1 MTDAAASSGALSSD
15 SLTAILVSRTP
26 NGVLVTDASGVLQ
39 IVNPAVREM
48 IPIIDD
54 AVGRTPA
61 EAIPIPDIADRFADE
76 EQESPEVAV
85 QHGSRDLLVRSVA
98 LAPQGGRL
106 VILQDVTRFGQ
117 EERNRS
123 EFVASVS
130 HELRTPTT
138 SIVGYAE
145 TLMEEGERMEPELR
159 SMVEVI
165 HRNALR
171 LTALFED
178 LLSLARLDNRATPLP
193 LRPVR
198 VAAII
203 SELIDKW
210 RPAAQEKGISFQ
222 TAIPRGIKVQ
232 GNYQALIH
240 LVGNL
245 VENAVKYSHEN
256 GVVTVRSWTRD
267 GRVVIE
273 VIDVGIGIDPIH
285 HNRIF
290 ERFYRVDKGRS
301 RAAGGTGL
309 GLALVKRLADAME
322 ASVEI
327 RSRVGRGSV
336 FRVWMAPAIEE
347 KS

>member
-1 MTDAAASSGALSSD
+1 MTSGLEERLAAL
-15 SLTAILVSRTP
+15 LVEGSP
-26 NGVLVTDASGVLQ
+26 NGLMVTDADGLLR
-39 IVNPAVREM
+39 IINPAVRGI
-48 IPIIDD
+48 IPIAAD
-54 AVGRTPA
+54 AIGRLPA
-61 EAIPIPDIADRFADE
+61 AAIPIADIAERFLDT
-76 EQESPEVAV
+76 ESASKEIAV
-85 QHGSRDLLVRSVA
+85 RHDGRDLLVRSVA
-98 LAPQGGRL
+98 LGPPGGRL
-106 VILQDVTRFGQ
+106 VLLQDVTKFGQ
-117 EERNRS
+117 DERNRI

-145 TLMEEGERMEPELR
+145 TLMEEGERLDPELR
-159 SMVEVI
+159 TMVEVI

-178 LLSLARLDNRATPLP
+178 LLSLARLDNRGAPLP
-193 LRPVR
+193 LVPVR
-198 VAAII
+198 VSSIVT
-203 SELIDKW
+203 EVLDKW
-210 RPAAQEKGISFQ
+210 RPAAEEKNISFQ
-222 TAIPRGIKVQ
+222 TAIPRGIRVQ
-232 GNYQALIH
+232 GNANALIH

-245 VENAVKYSHEN
+245 VENAVKYSHVS
-256 GVVTVRSWTRD
+256 GVVTIRSWTRD

-301 RAAGGTGL
+301 RSAGGTGL

-336 FRVWMAPAIEE
+336 FRVWMAPAKEE
-347 KS
+347 S

>member
-1 MTDAAASSGALSSD
+1 MTGGLD
-15 SLTAILVSRTP
+15 SLTAILVDRSP
-26 NGVLVTDASGVLQ
+26 NGVMVTDASGLLR

-48 IPIIDD
+48 IPVVPD
-54 AVGRTPA
+54 AIGLRPA
-61 EAIPIPDIADRFADE
+61 EAIPIPDIAELFLDE
-76 EQESPEVAV
+76 EEDSPEIAV
-85 QHGSRDLLVRSVA
+85 QHGNRDLLVRSVA
-98 LAPQGGRL
+98 LGPQGGRL
-106 VILQDVTRFGQ
+106 VLLQDVTRFGQ
-117 EERNRS
+117 GERNRS

-145 TLMEEGERMEPELR
+145 TLMEEGDRLDPDLR

-178 LLSLARLDNRATPLP
+178 LLSLARLDSRSSPLP

-198 VAAII
+198 VASIA
-203 SELIDKW
+203 SEIVDKW

-232 GNYQALIH
+232 GNYQALVH

-245 VENAVKYSHEN
+245 VENAVKYSNEN
-256 GVVTVRSWTRD
+256 GVVTIRSWTRD

-290 ERFYRVDKGRS
+290 QRFYRVDKGRS

-336 FRVWMAPAIEE
+336 FRVWMAPA
-347 KS
+347 KLGDS

>member
-1 MTDAAASSGALSSD
+1 M
-15 SLTAILVSRTP
+15 
-26 NGVLVTDASGVLQ
+26 
-39 IVNPAVREM
+39 
-48 IPIIDD
+48 
-54 AVGRTPA
+54 
-61 EAIPIPDIADRFADE
+61 DRFQDLEDE
-76 EQESPEVAV
+76 APEIAV
-85 QHGSRDLLVRSVA
+85 QHEDRDLLVRSVA
-98 LAPQGGRL
+98 LGDGGGRL
-106 VILQDVTRFGQ
+106 VILQDVTKFGQ
-117 EERNRS
+117 DERNRS

-145 TLMEEGERMEPELR
+145 TLMEEGERLDDDLR
-159 SMVEVI
+159 MMVEVI

-178 LLSLARLDNRATPLP
+178 LLSLARLDNRSSPLP
-193 LRPVR
+193 LVPVR
-198 VAAII
+198 VASIV
-203 SELIDKW
+203 SEVIDKW
-210 RPAAQEKGISFQ
+210 RPAAQEKGIAFQ

-232 GNYQALIH
+232 GNYQALVH

-256 GVVTVRSWTRD
+256 GVVTIRSWTRD

-336 FRVWMAPAIEE
+336 FRVWMAPAEGATA
-347 KS
+347 

>member
-1 MTDAAASSGALSSD
+1 MTEVGGGGDALSA
-15 SLTAILVSRTP
+15 LLVNVSP
-26 NGVLVTDASGVLQ
+26 NGLMVTDADGLLR
-39 IVNPAVREM
+39 IVNPAVRDL
-48 IPIIDD
+48 IPIAED
-54 AVGRTPA
+54 AIGRPPA
-61 EAIPIPDIADRFADE
+61 EVISITEIAERFAD
-76 EQESPEVAV
+76 QEPESREIAV
-85 QHGSRDLLVRSVA
+85 QHDSRELLVRSVA
-98 LAPQGGRL
+98 LGDGGGRL
-106 VILQDVTRFGQ
+106 VLLQDVTRFGQ

-145 TLMEEGERMEPELR
+145 TLMEEGDRLEPDLR

-178 LLSLARLDNRATPLP
+178 LLSLARLDNRSSPLP
-193 LRPVR
+193 LLPVR
-198 VAAII
+198 VAAIV
-203 SELIDKW
+203 SEVLDKW
-210 RPAAQEKGISFQ
+210 RPAADKKNISFQ
-222 TAIPRGIKVQ
+222 TAIPRGIRVQ
-232 GNYQALIH
+232 GNYQALVH

-245 VENAVKYSHEN
+245 VENAVKYSHP
-256 GVVTVRSWTRD
+256 GGLVTMRSWTRD

-290 ERFYRVDKGRS
+290 ERFYRVDKGRT

-309 GLALVKRLADAME
+309 GLALVKRFADAME

-336 FRVWMAPAIEE
+336 FRVWMAPAEE
-347 KS
+347 ES

>member
-1 MTDAAASSGALSSD
+1 MNDASVSSGVISSD
-15 SLTAILVSRTP
+15 SLTEILVSRSP
-26 NGVLVTDASGVLQ
+26 NGVMVTDASGVLR

-48 IPIIDD
+48 IPVTND
-54 AVGRTPA
+54 AVGRTP
-61 EAIPIPDIADRFADE
+61 EDAIPIPGIAARFHDVAE
-76 EQESPEVAV
+76 ESPELAV
-85 QHGSRDLLVRSVA
+85 QHGNRELLVRSVA
-98 LAPQGGRL
+98 LSPEGGRL

-145 TLMEEGERMEPELR
+145 TLMEEGDRMEPELR

-178 LLSLARLDNRATPLP
+178 LLSLARLDNRSSPLP

-198 VAAII
+198 VASII
-203 SELIDKW
+203 SEIIDKW

-256 GVVTVRSWTRD
+256 GVVTIRSWTRD

-273 VIDVGIGIDPIH
+273 IIDVGIGIDPIH

-336 FRVWMAPAIEE
+336 FRVWMAPSLEE

>member
-1 MTDAAASSGALSSD
+1 MSTTASHGAD
-15 SLTAILVSRTP
+15 PLTAVLVERSP
-26 NGVLVTDASGVLQ
+26 NGILVTDADGRLR
-39 IVNPAVREM
+39 IVNPAAREL
-48 IPIIDD
+48 IGVHED
-54 AVGRTPA
+54 AVGQTPA
-61 EAIPIPDIADRFADE
+61 EAIGIPDIVARFKDSE
-76 EQESPEVAV
+76 EEVPEVAV

-98 LAPQGGRL
+98 LTPQGGRL
-106 VILQDVTRFGQ
+106 VLLQDVTRFG
-117 EERNRS
+117 EAERNRS

-145 TLMEEGERMEPELR
+145 TLIEEGDRLEPEVR

-171 LTALFED
+171 LSALFED
-178 LLSLARLDNRATPLP
+178 LLSLARLENRRTPLP

-198 VAAII
+198 VASIV
-203 SELIDKW
+203 SEIIDKW
-210 RPAAQEKGISFQ
+210 RPAAQKKDITFQ
-222 TAIPRGIKVQ
+222 TAIPRGIMVQ

-245 VENAVKYSHEN
+245 VENAVKYSHPT
-256 GVVTVRSWTRD
+256 GVVTIRSWTRD
-267 GRVVIE
+267 NRVVIE

-285 HNRIF
+285 HSRIF
-290 ERFYRVDKGRS
+290 QRFYRVDKGRS

-309 GLALVKRLADAME
+309 GLALVKRLADAMDV
-322 ASVEI
+322 SVEI

-336 FRVWMAPAIEE
+336 FRVWMAPAEE
-347 KS
+347 ES

>member
-1 MTDAAASSGALSSD
+1 MTDAGDTAVADDLNAL
-15 SLTAILVSRTP
+15 LVHRSP
-26 NGVLVTDASGVLQ
+26 NGLMVTDAEGLLR
-39 IVNPAVREM
+39 IVNPSVREL
-48 IPIIDD
+48 IPIAED
-54 AVGRTPA
+54 AIGRAPA
-61 EAIPIPDIADRFADE
+61 DVISIPEIAERFLDRE
-76 EQESPEVAV
+76 EESREIAV
-85 QHGSRDLLVRSVA
+85 QRDGRDILVRSVA
-98 LAPQGGRL
+98 LGAGAGRL
-106 VILQDVTRFGQ
+106 VLLQDVTRFGQ

-145 TLMEEGERMEPELR
+145 TLMEEGDRLEPEIR

-171 LTALFED
+171 LSALFED
-178 LLSLARLDNRATPLP
+178 LLSLARLDNRSTPLP
-193 LRPVR
+193 LRSIR
-198 VAAII
+198 VAAIVAEI
-203 SELIDKW
+203 IDKW
-210 RPAAQEKGISFQ
+210 RPAADERNISFQ
-222 TAIPRGIKVQ
+222 TAIPRGICVH
-232 GNYQALIH
+232 GNYQALVH

-245 VENAVKYSHEN
+245 VENAVKYSHDG
-256 GVVTVRSWTRD
+256 GVVTLRSWTRD

-301 RAAGGTGL
+301 RSAGGTGL

-336 FRVWMAPAIEE
+336 FRVWMAPAKEE
-347 KS
+347 S